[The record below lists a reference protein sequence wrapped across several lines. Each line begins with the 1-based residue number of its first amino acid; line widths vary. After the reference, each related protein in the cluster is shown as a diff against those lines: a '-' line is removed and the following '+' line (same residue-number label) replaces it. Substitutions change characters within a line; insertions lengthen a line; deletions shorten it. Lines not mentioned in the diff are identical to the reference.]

1 MKLYCDTL
9 YGGLIEIEVNEKN
22 QIVSEKYLG
31 ERFDRRTY
39 TDVMRQLPSEL
50 LALLLTSYSDLS
62 DVFIANKKRST
73 RSDDD
78 DDDDRVKSKRRA
90 VDSGRRSRRR
100 RKKVLR
106 KSHRRNR
113 KKSS

>member
-31 ERFDRRTY
+31 DRFDRRTY

-62 DVFIANKKRST
+62 DVFIANKKRSA
-73 RSDDD
+73 RSDD

-100 RKKVLR
+100 RKKGLR